1 MRLAHALLAAVA
13 MLLPV
18 AAGASDVSQFAPI
31 GFSED
36 GKIFAF
42 EEFGVQD
49 GSGFPYSSIFAIDLV
64 RDAFVDGSPVR
75 SVGDDEQTPLAR
87 ARRDARRL
95 AAPLIDAYRLPDRP
109 GYLVAFNPETEV
121 DSPAD
126 TLAYRALPGAP
137 DFVKPYRLKLET
149 VDVPAEGI
157 CKDFV
162 PVLKS
167 FRLTLTEA
175 AGTAVSR
182 VLHDDAGKVPTSR
195 RCVTGY
201 RIGGVVTYMPL
212 DMNEMHVVMV
222 QVLSR
227 GFEGSTDG
235 RWIAVPLPVGPTK

>member
-1 MRLAHALLAAVA
+1 M
-13 MLLPV
+13 
-18 AAGASDVSQFAPI
+18 SQFSPI

-36 GKIFAF
+36 GRIFAF

-49 GSGFPYSSIFAIDLV
+49 GSGFAYSSIFVIDLV
-64 RDAFVDGSPVR
+64 RDAFLDGSPVR
-75 SVGDDEQTPLAR
+75 AVLDDERAPLAR

-109 GYLVAFNPETEV
+109 GFLVAFNPETQV
-121 DSPAD
+121 DLPAD

-149 VDVPAEGI
+149 TDVPATGI

-162 PVLKS
+162 PTLKA
-167 FRLTLTEA
+167 FRLMLTEA
-175 AGTAVSR
+175 DGEPSNR
-182 VLHDDAGKVPTSR
+182 VLHDDAGNVPTSR
-195 RCVTGY
+195 RCVTDY
-201 RIGGVVTYMPL
+201 RIGGAITYMPL
-212 DMNEMHVVMV
+212 DMNEMHVVLI

-235 RWIAVPLPVGPTK
+235 RWIVVPLPVGPKK